1 MRRSLVQIKF
11 VQMFEKECLPRIATD
26 AGLTPAQKLDFCQCY
41 AAAMADHNSETQLKR
56 YLAGQDHAQLQSDA
70 NQYGQPCLEQ
80 ARRKP

>member
-26 AGLTPAQKLDFCQCY
+26 AGLTSAQKLDFCQCY
-41 AAAMADHNSETQLKR
+41 AAAMADNNSETQLKR
-56 YLAGQDHAQLQSDA
+56 YLAGQDYAQLQSDA